1 MIHGFRTQIVLGA
14 LGALLLTGS
23 ATAAD
28 VKLAVV
34 DQRRALISSNEG
46 RKAEKV
52 LKALMEKKREQ
63 IEPLER
69 DLKRKEEEFESQ
81 KYVLS
86 RTALE
91 ERKLEL
97 LKQQRDLE
105 RSMREAQDELEIEQ
119 RKLMQPILKQVEK
132 ALEEIG
138 KDKDFTV
145 ILEKASPGVVY
156 AHDSVDITDLVI
168 QKLNDND

>member
-1 MIHGFRTQIVLGA
+1 
-14 LGALLLTGS
+14 
-23 ATAAD
+23 
-28 VKLAVV
+28 
-34 DQRRALISSNEG
+34 
-46 RKAEKV
+46 
-52 LKALMEKKREQ
+52 MEKKREQ

-86 RTALE
+86 RSALE

-97 LKQQRDLE
+97 VKQQRDRE
-105 RSMREAQDELEIEQ
+105 RSMREAQDDLEIEQ